1 MTLVKALVDIWPGLI
16 LAQSRIEV
24 VGLIFEKILQD
35 FGQLFLDVLEW
46 SVFCSDGESF
56 DGGADI
62 SNDVWPKHLI
72 GGGGCPECRVGSQ
85 SSTMGETAA
94 TKKARHV
101 WLVSS

>member
-1 MTLVKALVDIWPGLI
+1 M
-16 LAQSRIEV
+16 

-35 FGQLFLDVLEW
+35 FGQLILDVLEW

-72 GGGGCPECRVGSQ
+72 GGDGYPECRVGSQ

-94 TKKARHV
+94 TKKAREFTFG
-101 WLVSS
+101 